1 MSYSDKNPPQNAV
14 RKTQRTGCPGRLG
27 ASNRGPGKGA
37 TAGQGTASE
46 ASLGTYTDTV
56 DSETRKT
63 QQNKAKDASRRA
75 ARHAL
80 HRAQRA
86 AAKLVQKFVRQ
97 DHRITKCKWVKC
109 ADKVRLLVNAYGEG
123 DQTVRRAS
131 YKGLVICGNVWG
143 CAVCGARISRIRRA
157 EMNVLLA
164 WARAEGLVPILLTLT
179 ARHGR
184 KDSLDHL
191 LHGMKEAKRRLRQR
205 AEWRRLPFEGS
216 VTATEITHG
225 LRHGWHPHFH
235 ELILLRAESE
245 EEALDMARTL
255 RSPWLASLRAYGLDG
270 ASAAFDIRGAA
281 EAGNYVAKWGVAEE
295 MTLSGDK
302 AAKAKNGHERGRLP
316 SELAT
321 LGADG
326 DATAAKLWVEYFEAT
341 SGKRR
346 NQLVWSKG
354 LKLKCGVEEV
364 SDEDAAM
371 KEAEDED
378 TTEHAGEWDGEDW
391 KPLQSKRVRL
401 MDAAEEGGAA
411 AVKRAEQGPSD
422 LDGDED
428 HGKADLIDQDDLQPS
443 PEREKEMDEFL
454 EIVDRLYQPRSGGLV
469 EQALAAVK
477 PPP

>member
-1 MSYSDKNPPQNAV
+1 MPLDNTPRTPPEYV
-14 RKTQRTGCPGRLG
+14 RFDCSETGPDR
-27 ASNRGPGKGA
+27 P
-37 TAGQGTASE
+37 
-46 ASLGTYTDTV
+46 LGTYTDTV
-56 DSETRKT
+56 DSEVGKT

-86 AAKLVQKFVRQ
+86 AAKLIRQFVRQ

-109 ADKVRLLVNAYGEG
+109 ADKVRLVVNTYGEG

-143 CAVCGARISRIRRA
+143 CPVCGARISRIRRA

-164 WARAEGLVPILLTLT
+164 WGRAEGLVPILLTLT

-184 KDSLDHL
+184 ADSLEHL

-225 LRHGWHPHFH
+225 TRHGWHPHFH
-235 ELILLRAESE
+235 ELILLRADSE
-245 EEALDMARTL
+245 EQALDMARTL

-270 ASAAFDIRGAA
+270 ASAAFDVRGAA

-295 MTLSGDK
+295 MTLSADK
-302 AAKAKNGHERGRLP
+302 AGKTQDGHERGRLP
-316 SELAT
+316 SQLAT
-321 LGADG
+321 LGGEG

-346 NQLVWSKG
+346 NQLVWSRG
-354 LKLKCGVEEV
+354 LKLRCGVEEV
-364 SDEDAAM
+364 SDEDAAL

-378 TTEHAGEWDGEDW
+378 TTEYAGEWDGEAW
-391 KPLQSKRVRL
+391 RPLQSKRVRL
-401 MDAAEEGGAA
+401 MDAAEEGGVA
-411 AVKRAEQGPSD
+411 AVKIAERGPPDPGGDPLEEFIELIESWD
-422 LDGDED
+422 RPVQISVPKISLD
-428 HGKADLIDQDDLQPS
+428 
-443 PEREKEMDEFL
+443 
-454 EIVDRLYQPRSGGLV
+454 
-469 EQALAAVK
+469 QALTALAGI
-477 PPP
+477 PPPDG

>member
-1 MSYSDKNPPQNAV
+1 MPLDNTHLPAGHVDY
-14 RKTQRTGCPGRLG
+14 GR
-27 ASNRGPGKGA
+27 
-37 TAGQGTASE
+37 SE
-46 ASLGTYTDTV
+46 AAGGARLGTYTDTV
-56 DSETRKT
+56 DSEIGKT

-75 ARHAL
+75 SRHAL

-86 AAKLVQKFVRQ
+86 AAKLVKKFIRQ

-109 ADKVRLLVNAYGEG
+109 ADKVRLVVNTYGEG
-123 DQTVRRAS
+123 DQTARRAS

-143 CAVCGARISRIRRA
+143 CPVCGSRISRIRRA

-164 WARAEGLVPILLTLT
+164 WARSEGLVPILLTLT

-184 KDSLDHL
+184 SDSLERL

-205 AEWRRLPFEGS
+205 AEWRRLPFQGS

-225 LRHGWHPHFH
+225 TRNGWHPHFH
-235 ELILLRAESE
+235 ELILLRAKSE

-270 ASAAFDIRGAA
+270 ASAAFDVRGAA

-302 AAKAKNGHERGRLP
+302 AGKTQDGHDRGRLP
-316 SELAT
+316 SQLAT
-321 LGADG
+321 LGGEG

-346 NQLVWSKG
+346 NQLVWSRG
-354 LKLKCGVEEV
+354 LKLRCGVEEV
-364 SDEDAAM
+364 SDEDAAL

-378 TTEHAGEWDGEDW
+378 TTEYAGEWDGEAW
-391 KPLQSKRVRL
+391 RPLQSKRVRL
-401 MDAAEEGGAA
+401 MDAAEEGGVA
-411 AVKRAEQGPSD
+411 AVKIAERGPPDPGGDPLEEFIELIESWD
-422 LDGDED
+422 RPDDQTSVPKISLD
-428 HGKADLIDQDDLQPS
+428 
-443 PEREKEMDEFL
+443 
-454 EIVDRLYQPRSGGLV
+454 
-469 EQALAAVK
+469 QALTALAGI
-477 PPP
+477 PPPDG

>member
-1 MSYSDKNPPQNAV
+1 MPLDNTPRSPVEHV
-14 RKTQRTGCPGRLG
+14 RFDRSETGPDR
-27 ASNRGPGKGA
+27 P
-37 TAGQGTASE
+37 
-46 ASLGTYTDTV
+46 LGTYTDTV
-56 DSETRKT
+56 DSEIGKT
-63 QQNKAKDASRRA
+63 QQNKVKDASRRA

-86 AAKLVQKFVRQ
+86 AAKLVKKFIRQ

-109 ADKVRLLVNAYGEG
+109 ADKVRLVVNSYGEG

-131 YKGLVICGNVWG
+131 YKGLVICGNLWG
-143 CAVCGARISRIRRA
+143 CPVCGARISRIRRA

-164 WARAEGLVPILLTLT
+164 WARADGLVPILLTLT

-184 KDSLDHL
+184 SDSLEHL

-225 LRHGWHPHFH
+225 TRHGWHPHFH
-235 ELILLRAESE
+235 ELILLRADSE
-245 EEALDMARTL
+245 EQALDMARTL

-270 ASAAFDIRGAA
+270 ASAAFDVRGAA

-302 AAKAKNGHERGRLP
+302 AGKTQDGHERGRLP
-316 SELAT
+316 SQLAT
-321 LGADG
+321 LGGEG

-346 NQLVWSKG
+346 NQLVWSRG
-354 LKLKCGVEEV
+354 LKLRCGVEEV
-364 SDEDAAM
+364 SDEDAAL

-378 TTEHAGEWDGEDW
+378 TTEYAGEWDGEGW
-391 KPLQSKRVRL
+391 RPLQSKRVRL

-411 AVKRAEQGPSD
+411 AVKLAEQGPPD
-422 LDGDED
+422 PGGDPLEEFIE
-428 HGKADLIDQDDLQPS
+428 LIESWDRPDQTSAPKIS
-443 PEREKEMDEFL
+443 L
-454 EIVDRLYQPRSGGLV
+454 EL
-469 EQALAAVK
+469 ALNALEAI
-477 PPP
+477 PPPDG

>member
-1 MSYSDKNPPQNAV
+1 MPLDKTTCPPSGHVDFGRSGNA
-14 RKTQRTGCPGRLG
+14 GG
-27 ASNRGPGKGA
+27 AR
-37 TAGQGTASE
+37 
-46 ASLGTYTDTV
+46 LGTYTDTV
-56 DSETRKT
+56 DSEIGKT

-86 AAKLVQKFVRQ
+86 AAKLIRQFVRQ

-109 ADKVRLLVNAYGEG
+109 ADKVRLLVNTYGEG

-143 CAVCGARISRIRRA
+143 CPVCGNRISRIRRA

-179 ARHGR
+179 TRHGR
-184 KDSLDHL
+184 SDSLEHL

-225 LRHGWHPHFH
+225 TRHGWHPHFH
-235 ELILLRAESE
+235 ELILLRADSE
-245 EEALDMARTL
+245 EQALDMARTL

-270 ASAAFDIRGAA
+270 ASAAFDVRGAA

-302 AAKAKNGHERGRLP
+302 AGKTQDGHERGWLP
-316 SELAT
+316 SQLAT
-321 LGADG
+321 LGG
-326 DATAAKLWVEYFEAT
+326 EGNATAAKLWVEYFEAT

-346 NQLVWSKG
+346 NQLVWSRC
-354 LKLKCGVEEV
+354 LKLRCGVEEV

-378 TTEHAGEWDGEDW
+378 TTEYAGEWDGEAW
-391 KPLQSKRVRL
+391 RPLQSKRVRL

-411 AVKRAEQGPSD
+411 AVKLAEQGPPD
-422 LDGDED
+422 PGGDP
-428 HGKADLIDQDDLQPS
+428 L
-443 PEREKEMDEFL
+443 DEFVEL
-454 EIVDRLYQPRSGGLV
+454 IESWDQPDRTSVPKISLD
-469 EQALAAVK
+469 QALTELEAI
-477 PPP
+477 PPPDG

>member
-1 MSYSDKNPPQNAV
+1 MPLDNTPRTPVEHV
-14 RKTQRTGCPGRLG
+14 RFDRSETGPDR
-27 ASNRGPGKGA
+27 
-37 TAGQGTASE
+37 
-46 ASLGTYTDTV
+46 SLGTYTDTV
-56 DSETRKT
+56 DSEVGKT

-86 AAKLVQKFVRQ
+86 AAKLIRQFVRQ

-109 ADKVRLLVNAYGEG
+109 ADKVRLVVNTYGEG

-143 CAVCGARISRIRRA
+143 CPVCGARISRIRRA

-184 KDSLDHL
+184 SDSLEHL

-225 LRHGWHPHFH
+225 TRHGWHPHFH
-235 ELILLRAESE
+235 ELILLRADSE
-245 EEALDMARTL
+245 EQALDMARTL

-270 ASAAFDIRGAA
+270 ASAAFDVRGAA

-302 AAKAKNGHERGRLP
+302 AGKTQDGHERGRLP
-316 SELAT
+316 SQLAT
-321 LGADG
+321 LGGEG

-346 NQLVWSKG
+346 NQLVWSRG
-354 LKLKCGVEEV
+354 LKLRCGVEEV
-364 SDEDAAM
+364 SDEDAAL

-378 TTEHAGEWDGEDW
+378 TTEYAGEWDGEAW
-391 KPLQSKRVRL
+391 RPLQSKRVRL
-401 MDAAEEGGAA
+401 MDAAEEGGVA
-411 AVKRAEQGPSD
+411 AVKIAERGPPDPGGDPLEEFIELIESWD
-422 LDGDED
+422 RPVQISVPKISLD
-428 HGKADLIDQDDLQPS
+428 
-443 PEREKEMDEFL
+443 
-454 EIVDRLYQPRSGGLV
+454 
-469 EQALAAVK
+469 QALTALAGI
-477 PPP
+477 PPPDG

>member
-1 MSYSDKNPPQNAV
+1 MPLDNTPRHPVGHVSY
-14 RKTQRTGCPGRLG
+14 GRSG
-27 ASNRGPGKGA
+27 
-37 TAGQGTASE
+37 TAGGAR
-46 ASLGTYTDTV
+46 LGTYTVTV
-56 DSETRKT
+56 DSEVGKT

-86 AAKLVQKFVRQ
+86 AAKLIRKFVRQ

-109 ADKVRLLVNAYGEG
+109 ADKVRLVVNTYGEG

-143 CAVCGARISRIRRA
+143 CPVCGARISRIRRA

-184 KDSLDHL
+184 ADSLEQL
-191 LHGMKEAKRRLRQR
+191 LQGMKEAKRRLRQR

-225 LRHGWHPHFH
+225 TRNGWHPHFH
-235 ELILLRAESE
+235 ELILLRAEDE
-245 EEALDMARTL
+245 EQALAMARTL
-255 RSPWLASLRAYGLDG
+255 RPAWLASLRAYGLDG
-270 ASAAFDIRGAA
+270 ASAAFDVRGAA

-302 AAKAKNGHERGRLP
+302 AGKTTDGHERGRLP
-316 SELAT
+316 SQLAI
-321 LGADG
+321 LGGEG

-364 SDEDAAM
+364 ADEDAAM

-378 TTEHAGEWDGEDW
+378 TTEYAGEWDGEGW
-391 KPLQSKRVRL
+391 RPLQSKRVRL
-401 MDAAEEGGAA
+401 MDAAEQGGAA
-411 AVKRAEQGPSD
+411 AVKLAEQGPPD
-422 LDGDED
+422 PGGDPLEEFIE
-428 HGKADLIDQDDLQPS
+428 LIESWDRPDQTPVPKIS
-443 PEREKEMDEFL
+443 L
-454 EIVDRLYQPRSGGLV
+454 ELALN
-469 EQALAAVK
+469 ALAGI
-477 PPP
+477 PPPDG

>member
-1 MSYSDKNPPQNAV
+1 MLWQARLTAQSLVLHAPPDSGRGGVSVPNRQAEKPIQDGA
-14 RKTQRTGCPGRLG
+14 RPGGR
-27 ASNRGPGKGA
+27 AA
-37 TAGQGTASE
+37 
-46 ASLGTYTDTV
+46 LGTYTDTV
-56 DSETRKT
+56 DSEVWKT

-86 AAKLVQKFVRQ
+86 AAKLIRKFVRQ

-109 ADKVRLLVNAYGEG
+109 ADKVRLLVNTYGEG

-143 CAVCGARISRIRRA
+143 CPVCGARISRIRRA

-184 KDSLDHL
+184 SDSLEHL

-225 LRHGWHPHFH
+225 VGHGWHPHFH
-235 ELILLRAESE
+235 ELILLRAENE
-245 EEALDMARTL
+245 EEALGMAGTL

-270 ASAAFDIRGAA
+270 ASAAFDVRGAA
-281 EAGNYVAKWGVAEE
+281 EAGNYVTKWGVAEE
-295 MTLSGDK
+295 MTLTGDK
-302 AAKAKNGHERGRLP
+302 AGKTKDGHQRGRLP
-316 SELAT
+316 AELAT
-321 LGADG
+321 LGGEG

-364 SDEDAAM
+364 SDEEAAF

-378 TTEHAGEWDGEDW
+378 TTEYAGEWDGEDW
-391 KPLQSKRVRL
+391 RPLQSKRVRL

-411 AVKRAEQGPSD
+411 AVKLAEWGPSD
-422 LDGDED
+422 LGGDGDRE
-428 HGKADLIDQDDLQPS
+428 ADLIDGDDFRTAT
-443 PEREKEMDEFL
+443 EREKEMDEFL
-454 EIVDRLYQPRSGGLV
+454 ELVDRLYEPSAGVLV
-469 EQALAAVK
+469 EQVLAAVK

>member
-1 MSYSDKNPPQNAV
+1 MSVPFDSRTQNPVLRAPFDAGGGGGFSSN
-14 RKTQRTGCPGRLG
+14 RTVSGTGPGR
-27 ASNRGPGKGA
+27 P
-37 TAGQGTASE
+37 
-46 ASLGTYTDTV
+46 LGTYTDTV
-56 DSETRKT
+56 DSEIGKT
-63 QQNKAKDASRRA
+63 QKNKGKEASRRA

-86 AAKLVQKFVRQ
+86 AAKLVKKFIRP
-97 DHRITKCKWVKC
+97 DHRLTKCKWARC
-109 ADKVRLLVNAYGEG
+109 AHKVRLLVNTYGEG

-143 CAVCGARISRIRRA
+143 CPVCGARISRIRRA

-164 WARAEGLVPILLTLT
+164 WARSEGLVPILLTLT

-184 KDSLDHL
+184 SDSLEHL

-225 LRHGWHPHFH
+225 KRHGWHPHFH
-235 ELILLRAESE
+235 ELILLRADSE
-245 EEALDMARTL
+245 EQAVDMARAL

-270 ASAAFDIRGAA
+270 AAAAFDVRGAA

-302 AAKAKNGHERGRLP
+302 AGKTQDGHERGRLP

-354 LKLKCGVEEV
+354 LKLKCGVKEV

-378 TTEHAGEWDGEDW
+378 TTEYAGEWDGKGW

-411 AVKRAEQGPSD
+411 AVKIAEHGPED
-422 LDGDED
+422 PGGDPLEEFM
-428 HGKADLIDQDDLQPS
+428 DLIESWERPDQSSVPKLS
-443 PEREKEMDEFL
+443 LELAILALEAEMH
-454 EIVDRLYQPRSGGLV
+454 
-469 EQALAAVK
+469 
-477 PPP
+477 PPPDG

>member
-1 MSYSDKNPPQNAV
+1 
-14 RKTQRTGCPGRLG
+14 
-27 ASNRGPGKGA
+27 
-37 TAGQGTASE
+37 
-46 ASLGTYTDTV
+46 
-56 DSETRKT
+56 
-63 QQNKAKDASRRA
+63 
-75 ARHAL
+75 
-80 HRAQRA
+80 
-86 AAKLVQKFVRQ
+86 
-97 DHRITKCKWVKC
+97 
-109 ADKVRLLVNAYGEG
+109 VNTYGEG

-143 CAVCGARISRIRRA
+143 CPVCGNRISRIRRA

-184 KDSLDHL
+184 SDSLEHL

-225 LRHGWHPHFH
+225 TRHGWHPHFH
-235 ELILLRAESE
+235 ELILLRADSE
-245 EEALDMARTL
+245 EQALDMARTL

-270 ASAAFDIRGAA
+270 ASAAFDVRGAA

-302 AAKAKNGHERGRLP
+302 AGKTQDGHERGRLP
-316 SELAT
+316 SQLAT
-321 LGADG
+321 LGGEG

-346 NQLVWSKG
+346 NQLVWSRG
-354 LKLKCGVEEV
+354 LKLRCGVEEV
-364 SDEDAAM
+364 SDEDAAL

-378 TTEHAGEWDGEDW
+378 TTEYAGEWDGEGW
-391 KPLQSKRVRL
+391 RPLQSKRVRL

-411 AVKRAEQGPSD
+411 AVKLAEQGPPD
-422 LDGDED
+422 PGGDPLEEFIE
-428 HGKADLIDQDDLQPS
+428 LIESWDRPDQTSAPKIS
-443 PEREKEMDEFL
+443 L
-454 EIVDRLYQPRSGGLV
+454 EL
-469 EQALAAVK
+469 ALNALEAI
-477 PPP
+477 PPPDG

>member
-1 MSYSDKNPPQNAV
+1 MPLDNTPRTPVEHV
-14 RKTQRTGCPGRLG
+14 RFDRSETGPDR
-27 ASNRGPGKGA
+27 P
-37 TAGQGTASE
+37 
-46 ASLGTYTDTV
+46 LGTYTDTV
-56 DSETRKT
+56 DSEVGKT

-86 AAKLVQKFVRQ
+86 AAKLVKKFIRQ

-109 ADKVRLLVNAYGEG
+109 ADKVRLVVNTYGEG
-123 DQTVRRAS
+123 DQTARRAS

-143 CAVCGARISRIRRA
+143 CPVCGSRISRIRRA

-164 WARAEGLVPILLTLT
+164 WARSEGLVPILLTLT

-184 KDSLDHL
+184 SDSLERL

-225 LRHGWHPHFH
+225 TRNGWHPHFH
-235 ELILLRAESE
+235 ELILLRATSE

-270 ASAAFDIRGAA
+270 ASAAFDVRGAA

-302 AAKAKNGHERGRLP
+302 AGKTQDGHDRGRLP
-316 SELAT
+316 SQLAT
-321 LGADG
+321 LGGEG

-346 NQLVWSKG
+346 NQLVWSRG
-354 LKLKCGVEEV
+354 LKLRCGVEEV
-364 SDEDAAM
+364 SDEDAAL

-378 TTEHAGEWDGEDW
+378 TTEYAGEWDGEGW
-391 KPLQSKRVRL
+391 RPLQSKRVRL

-411 AVKRAEQGPSD
+411 AVKLAEQGPPD
-422 LDGDED
+422 PGGDPLEEFIE
-428 HGKADLIDQDDLQPS
+428 LIESWDRPDQTSAPKIS
-443 PEREKEMDEFL
+443 L
-454 EIVDRLYQPRSGGLV
+454 EL
-469 EQALAAVK
+469 ALNALEAI
-477 PPP
+477 PPPDG

>member
-1 MSYSDKNPPQNAV
+1 MPLDNTSYIPVGHVDQ
-14 RKTQRTGCPGRLG
+14 GR
-27 ASNRGPGKGA
+27 S
-37 TAGQGTASE
+37 GTASE
-46 ASLGTYTDTV
+46 ARLGTYTDTV
-56 DSETRKT
+56 DSEVGKT

-86 AAKLVQKFVRQ
+86 AAKLVKKFIRQ

-109 ADKVRLLVNAYGEG
+109 ADKVRLLVNTYGEG

-143 CAVCGARISRIRRA
+143 CPVCGSRISRIRRA

-184 KDSLDHL
+184 ADSLEQL
-191 LHGMKEAKRRLRQR
+191 LHCMKEAKRRLRQR

-225 LRHGWHPHFH
+225 IRHGWHPHFH
-235 ELILLRAESE
+235 ELILLRADSE
-245 EEALDMARTL
+245 EHALDMARTL

-270 ASAAFDIRGAA
+270 ASAAFDVRGAA

-302 AAKAKNGHERGRLP
+302 AGKTQDGHERGRLP
-316 SELAT
+316 SQLAT
-321 LGADG
+321 LGGEG

-346 NQLVWSKG
+346 NQLVWSRG
-354 LKLKCGVEEV
+354 LKLRCGVEEV

-371 KEAEDED
+371 KEAENED
-378 TTEHAGEWDGEDW
+378 TIEYAGEWDGEGW
-391 KPLQSKRVRL
+391 RPLQSKRVRL

-411 AVKRAEQGPSD
+411 AVKIAEGGPPD
-422 LDGDED
+422 PGGDPLEEFIE
-428 HGKADLIDQDDLQPS
+428 LIESWDRPDQTSAPKIS
-443 PEREKEMDEFL
+443 L
-454 EIVDRLYQPRSGGLV
+454 EL
-469 EQALAAVK
+469 ALNALEAI
-477 PPP
+477 PPPDG

>member
-1 MSYSDKNPPQNAV
+1 MPLDNTPRTPVEHV
-14 RKTQRTGCPGRLG
+14 RFDRSETGPDR
-27 ASNRGPGKGA
+27 P
-37 TAGQGTASE
+37 
-46 ASLGTYTDTV
+46 LGTYTDTV
-56 DSETRKT
+56 DSEVGKT

-86 AAKLVQKFVRQ
+86 AAKLVKKFIRQ

-109 ADKVRLLVNAYGEG
+109 ADKVRLVVNTYGEG
-123 DQTVRRAS
+123 DQTARRAS

-143 CAVCGARISRIRRA
+143 CPVCGSRISRIRRA

-184 KDSLDHL
+184 SDSLEHL

-225 LRHGWHPHFH
+225 TRHGWHPHFH
-235 ELILLRAESE
+235 ELILLRADSE
-245 EEALDMARTL
+245 EQALDMARTL

-270 ASAAFDIRGAA
+270 ASAAFDVRGAA

-302 AAKAKNGHERGRLP
+302 AGKTQDGHERGRLP
-316 SELAT
+316 SQLAT
-321 LGADG
+321 LGGEG

-346 NQLVWSKG
+346 NQLVWSRG
-354 LKLKCGVEEV
+354 LKLRCGVEEV
-364 SDEDAAM
+364 SDEDAAL

-378 TTEHAGEWDGEDW
+378 TTEYAGEWDGEAW
-391 KPLQSKRVRL
+391 RPLQSKRVRL

-411 AVKRAEQGPSD
+411 AVKIAERGPPDPGGDPLEEFIELIESWD
-422 LDGDED
+422 RPVQISVPKISLDQ
-428 HGKADLIDQDDLQPS
+428 ALT
-443 PEREKEMDEFL
+443 
-454 EIVDRLYQPRSGGLV
+454 
-469 EQALAAVK
+469 ALAAI
-477 PPP
+477 PPPPPDAGFSPVPFTTESIIGS